1 MGHHCAL
8 FIVFYPQIL
17 NFMRILV
24 VDDEVD
30 IREFVQYNLLKDGH
44 EVACAVNGREALIKA
59 SEFQPHLIL
68 MDMMMPEMDGRE
80 ACRALRANPATAK
93 TMILFLSAVCEE
105 DSLVGCYEA
114 GADDY
119 ITKPVS
125 MKVLCSRVAAIE
137 KRIKRSESI
146 VLPTINSRLIEER
159 HSFLS
164 DNGEVRLAVKE
175 FEILK
180 LLFSEPRIFTR
191 EEIFDAVWGRG
202 VVVGSRTLDV
212 HIRHLREKIG
222 DNHISTYKGVG
233 FRYEE

>member
-1 MGHHCAL
+1 
-8 FIVFYPQIL
+8 
-17 NFMRILV
+17 MRILV
-24 VDDEVD
+24 VDDELD
-30 IREFVQYNLLKDGH
+30 IREFVQYNLVKEGY
-44 EVACAVNGREALIKA
+44 EVACAVNGRDALAKA
-59 SEFQPHLIL
+59 AEFRPHLIL

-105 DSLVGCYEA
+105 ESLVGCYDA

-125 MKVLCSRVAAIE
+125 MKVLCSRVAAIK
-137 KRIKRSESI
+137 KRIEQSEQI
-146 VLPTINSRLIEER
+146 VFPSKTSRLIEER

-164 DNGEVRLAVKE
+164 EAGEVRLAVKE
-175 FEILK
+175 YEILC
-180 LLFSEPRIFTR
+180 LLLSEPRIFTR
-191 EEIFDAVWGRG
+191 EEIFDAVWGPG

-212 HIRHLREKIG
+212 HIRHLRSKIG
-222 DNHISTYKGVG
+222 DNHIATYKGVG

>member
-1 MGHHCAL
+1 
-8 FIVFYPQIL
+8 
-17 NFMRILV
+17 MRILV

-30 IREFVQYNLLKDGH
+30 IREFVQYNLVKEGN
-44 EVACAVNGREALIKA
+44 EVRCAANGREAVEMA
-59 SEFQPHLIL
+59 VEFRPHLIL

-80 ACRALRANPATAK
+80 ACRALRANPVTAK
-93 TMILFLSAVCEE
+93 ALIVFLSAVCEE

-125 MKVLCSRVAAIE
+125 MKVLCSRVAAIK
-137 KRIKRSESI
+137 KRIENNGLDNIATS
-146 VLPTINSRLIEER
+146 SRLVEENR
-159 HSFLS
+159 SFIS
-164 DNGEVRLAVKE
+164 ADGEVCLAVKE

-180 LLFSEPRIFTR
+180 LLLSEPRIFTR
-191 EEIFDAVWGRG
+191 EEIFDAVWGNG

-212 HIRHLREKIG
+212 HIRHLRSKIG
-222 DNHISTYKGVG
+222 DDHISTHKGVG